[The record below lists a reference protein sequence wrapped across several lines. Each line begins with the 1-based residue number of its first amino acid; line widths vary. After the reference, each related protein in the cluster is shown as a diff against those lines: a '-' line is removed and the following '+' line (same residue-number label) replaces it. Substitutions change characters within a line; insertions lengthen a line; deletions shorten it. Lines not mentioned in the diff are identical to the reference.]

1 MVMQLALFMAVI
13 GMATLF
19 DIYSDKN
26 SVEFKEI
33 EASSSENNEN
43 QNSILLISQS
53 PNLGVKTLEQKILVR
68 KFQINSQDRFIQKYY
83 QLRNYQVLKAE
94 LQKQTAPLINSYHY
108 LAYKNYFFT
117 DPDDDPIAS

>member
-1 MVMQLALFMAVI
+1 MQLSLFVAVI

-19 DIYSDKN
+19 DIYFDKN

-33 EASSSENNEN
+33 EASSSKNNEN

-53 PNLGVKTLEQKILVR
+53 PNLGVKTLEQKIFVR

-94 LQKQTAPLINSYHY
+94 VQKQTAPLINSYHY